1 MIFTKQDVK
10 LKPGKSLFIVPFG
23 EVQSEEEY
31 PRLKNLVNWLL
42 KRQAEGHRVLG
53 LGMGDYFES
62 PSPSDRAAMHAAKR
76 GFGFYD
82 ELARDIMRIYEKRTN
97 EIADLL
103 MPLKGHLGGLLRGH
117 HWLEF
122 ATNLRADLPADSNR
136 LLAQLL
142 SCPYLGST
150 VQLTVRV
157 NGLPFRIFAS
167 HGYGSART
175 PGARLAKR
183 LRMREVVMDAHW
195 YVMGHDN
202 DKLVYPTEALQG
214 REYLKKGFSGSGSFQ
229 RAYSFDKTE
238 GSYAEDLLLPPTSL
252 GVVIARVSADVRNGK
267 KRLDYHVST

>member
-1 MIFTKQDVK
+1 MIFTEHKVK
-10 LKPGKSLFIVPFG
+10 LAKGKTLFIVPFG

-31 PRLKNLVNWLL
+31 PRLAKLVEWLL
-42 KRQAEGHRVLG
+42 KRKAEGHSILS

-62 PSPSDRAAMHAAKR
+62 PSPSDRAAMKAAKR
-76 GFGFYD
+76 GFGFYE
-82 ELARDIMRIYEKRTN
+82 ELARDIMRIYEKRTI
-97 EIADLL
+97 EIYKILQ
-103 MPLKGHLGGLLRGH
+103 PLTGRVAGLLRGH

-142 SCPYLGST
+142 KCPYLGST

-157 NGLPFRIFAS
+157 NEIPFRVFAS

-183 LRMREVVMDAHW
+183 LRMREVVLDAHW

-202 DKLVYPTEALQG
+202 DKVVYPTEVLVGQ
-214 REYLKKGFSGSGSFQ
+214 EYLKQYFSGSGSFQ
-229 RAYSFDKTE
+229 RSYNFDKTE
-238 GSYAEDLLLPPTSL
+238 GSYAEDLLLPPSAL
-252 GVVIARVSADVRNGK
+252 GVVIAKVELKMKNGA
-267 KRLDYHVST
+267 RMLDYHVST